1 VVVGHVLA
9 APGDKVSASVVS
21 PAPHCPR
28 YAWFNLNFYFYY
40 FSNRLKIFGCCGL
53 QNLISVSSYFCLC
66 RIIGGR
72 SINLSELD
80 AGSLF
85 AMSMRRPP
93 LSLLVC
99 CRTPSLLSSVLNP
112 RSVGHCCTPLFRPLA
127 EVQAQ
132 AGLADD
138 GQVLADCGGGCSVG
152 VFVLSDRERNTNLNA
167 TSFDHGWGEFPVNWL
182 LGFISWFC
190 HVSHS
195 IKDASYLAY
204 VWCLTIQSYCCKGR
218 SVRGHRES
226 HLPGCALASNRP
238 ADVRHSFLCWIWQG
252 GANSLTVSF

>member
-1 VVVGHVLA
+1 MSLSKLLVKFVVVGHVLA

-21 PAPHCPR
+21 PASHCP
-28 YAWFNLNFYFYY
+28 
-40 FSNRLKIFGCCGL
+40 
-53 QNLISVSSYFCLC
+53 

-85 AMSMRRPP
+85 GMSMRRPP

-167 TSFDHGWGEFPVNWL
+167 TSFDHG
-182 LGFISWFC
+182 
-190 HVSHS
+190 
-195 IKDASYLAY
+195 
-204 VWCLTIQSYCCKGR
+204 
-218 SVRGHRES
+218 
-226 HLPGCALASNRP
+226 
-238 ADVRHSFLCWIWQG
+238 
-252 GANSLTVSF
+252 

>member
-1 VVVGHVLA
+1 MSWQHLGTKYRHRWSRRLHIVL
-9 APGDKVSASVVS
+9 GMLDST
-21 PAPHCPR
+21 
-28 YAWFNLNFYFYY
+28 WTFYFYY

-53 QNLISVSSYFCLC
+53 QNLISLSSYFCLC